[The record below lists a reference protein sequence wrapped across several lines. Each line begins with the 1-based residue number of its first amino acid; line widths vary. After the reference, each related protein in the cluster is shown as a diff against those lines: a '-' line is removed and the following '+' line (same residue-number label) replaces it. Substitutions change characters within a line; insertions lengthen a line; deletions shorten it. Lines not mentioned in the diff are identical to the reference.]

1 MSTSAESAKQW
12 IESKAPSLEQIQEV
26 VDKLEKR
33 IESWDG
39 DEDGI
44 QGSIEALDYLTA
56 QLHASQEPTSHD
68 VSLDNSNLIPDS
80 APVELE
86 RDVKEKTF
94 AELKAQL
101 GIPVKK

>member
-12 IESKAPSLEQIQEV
+12 VDSKQPSTEQIQQV

-39 DEDGI
+39 DDDSI

-56 QLHASQEPTSHD
+56 LLVTEPSSETGN
-68 VSLDNSNLIPDS
+68 VSLDASSLIPES

-86 RDVKEKTF
+86 KDVKEKTF